1 MRHLSK
7 QRCWRGATD
16 AVGRRWI
23 RGPSWTHRVF
33 GCEFQPTPSGKSRGG
48 LNLPA
53 GAVQCRP
60 KIVKT
65 RGLVPEVLHS
75 PLLSTDTKPA

>member
-7 QRCWRGATD
+7 QRCWRCATD

-48 LNLPA
+48 IKFA
-53 GAVQCRP
+53 CGCGAVQTQNSEDSGACS
-60 KIVKT
+60 
-65 RGLVPEVLHS
+65 RGTSLP
-75 PLLSTDTKPA
+75 STVY